1 MAPASFALSSLLLLL
16 LLLPLLVSAK
26 GGFSVDLIHR
36 DSPKSP
42 LHNPSKTLS
51 DGVRED
57 ARRSI
62 ARAEHLHRAF
72 SLAASG
78 GTYQSPVVPNSGS
91 YLMEIDVGTPAN
103 KIFAIADTGSDLIW
117 TNCKPC
123 TDCYPQDD
131 PLFDPKKSTTYRD
144 LSCQASAC
152 SNLPQQSCSTDGSTC
167 QYAYSYG
174 DGSHTSGNLAS
185 ETFTFDVA
193 GRRPAKVPKVAFGC
207 SHNSQ
212 GSFNNATA
220 GLVGLGGGP
229 LSLVSQLSSV
239 VDKKFSYCLVP
250 YTKNSVSS
258 TISFGAKAVVSGRN
272 AVSIPLIAGQ
282 QDTFYTVSLQSL
294 TVDNDSIPVSS
305 GEVIV
310 DSGTTLTLLDPTL
323 VQSLVDKLTQ
333 IIDLP
338 TVQDPEGLFS
348 LCFDI
353 SGSRNAQFPDI
364 TFEFDGAA
372 LTLGSLNTFVLY
384 DENTA
389 CLAIV
394 PSQQFGIIGNI
405 AQQNFHVG
413 YDLEKQEITFAPADC
428 TKI

>member
-1 MAPASFALSSLLLLL
+1 MASTSFALSSFLL

-26 GGFSVDLIHR
+26 GGFSVELIHR

-42 LHNPSKTLS
+42 LHDPSRTLS
-51 DGVRED
+51 DRVRED

-62 ARAEHLHRAF
+62 ARAEHLHRAL
-72 SLAASG
+72 SVAASG
-78 GTYQSPVVPNSGS
+78 GTYLSPVVPNTGS
-91 YLMEIDVGTPAN
+91 YLMEVNVGTPAN
-103 KIFAIADTGSDLIW
+103 KIFAIADTGSDLAW

-123 TDCYPQDD
+123 TDCYPQED
-131 PLFDPKKSTTYRD
+131 PLFDPESSTTYRD
-144 LSCQASAC
+144 ISCQTSAC
-152 SNLPQQSCSTDGSTC
+152 SNLPEQSCSTDGSTC
-167 QYAYSYG
+167 QYTYSYG

-193 GRRPAKVPKVAFGC
+193 RSRSVKVPKVLFGC
-207 SHNSQ
+207 SHVSQ
-212 GSFNNATA
+212 GTFNDKTA

-229 LSLVSQLSSV
+229 LSLVSQLGSV
-239 VDKKFSYCLVP
+239 IEKKFSYCLVP

-258 TISFGAKAVVSGRN
+258 TISFGAEAVVSGRN
-272 AVSIPLIAGQ
+272 AVSIPLIPGL

-294 TVDNDSIPVSS
+294 VVDNDSIPMNS

-323 VQSLVDKLTQ
+323 VQSLVDKLTK

-348 LCFDI
+348 LCFDV
-353 SGSRNAQFPDI
+353 SGTRKAQFPDI

-384 DENTA
+384 DENTV

-394 PSQQFGIIGNI
+394 PSKQFGIIGNI
-405 AQQNFHVG
+405 AQQNFHIG
-413 YDLEKQEITFAPADC
+413 YDLENQKISFAPADC